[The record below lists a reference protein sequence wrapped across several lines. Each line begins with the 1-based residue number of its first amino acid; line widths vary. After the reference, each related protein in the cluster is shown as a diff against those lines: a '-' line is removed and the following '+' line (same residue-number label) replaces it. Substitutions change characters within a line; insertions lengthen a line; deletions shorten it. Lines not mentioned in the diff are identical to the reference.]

1 MQNLIFD
8 LDGTLLDT
16 ETMYMRAL
24 QAVLHER
31 GINRPYAELT
41 ATFGIPSRDA
51 LVRLQIPDLENI
63 LTAWGDRTVAYQDT
77 VSIYPGVRTA
87 LAKLREVGTNLAIM
101 TSKRR
106 FEYERD
112 VVSVGLDQ
120 YFKVSVVAE
129 DVDHG
134 KPAPDGILL
143 AMQRLGADPAS
154 TVYVGDTAYDYTA
167 AHAAGVD
174 FGFAGWNGK
183 TPVNYQPDRLYT
195 TPGDLLIH

>member
-31 GINRPYAELT
+31 GIDRPYAELA

-51 LVRLQIPDLENI
+51 LIHLQIPDLENV
-63 LTAWGDRTVAYQDT
+63 LAAWGERTLAYKDT
-77 VSIYPGVRTA
+77 VSIYPGVTTA
-87 LAKLREVGTNLAIM
+87 LAKLRDAGANLAIM

-120 YFKVSVVAE
+120 YFKVTVVAE
-129 DVDHG
+129 DVAHG

-143 AMQRLGADPAS
+143 AMKRLGVDPAA
-154 TVYVGDTAYDYTA
+154 TVYVGDTAYDFTA
-167 AHAAGVD
+167 AHAAGVA

-183 TPVNYQPDRLYT
+183 QPVDYQPDRLFT
-195 TPGDLLIH
+195 TPEDLLAH